1 LSNKQIPDQNF
12 WSQVLHCAQS
22 ITEQVGQQLLADFG
36 KVQASQKADG
46 SLVTQADQWADHYL
60 REQITAVFPDHGLLT
75 EENEQVF
82 PNKDWCWVVDP
93 LDGTTNFTRG
103 IPIWGISLGLL
114 YQGTP
119 VFGYVHMPPLSQS
132 FYGFW
137 NAPGDCPQGAFLNNQ
152 AIHASADEIT
162 ANHFFSFC
170 ARSLHL
176 WQPGF
181 PCKARL
187 LGSAAY
193 NFLMVATG
201 ATLGGVEATPK
212 IWDIAGAWVI
222 VQAAGGVW
230 LSLEAKPIFPL
241 VAGVDYGKRD
251 YPTLVASRSDLIP
264 KFQPFVEALN
274 RAPLTEATVYTQ
286 V

>member
-1 LSNKQIPDQNF
+1 MIRLYKEDF
-12 WSQVLHCAQS
+12 WQQVLACAHA
-22 ITEQVGQQLLADFG
+22 ITQQAGQRLLADFG

-46 SLVTQADQWADHYL
+46 SLVTQADQWADRFL
-60 REQITAVFPDHGLLT
+60 REQISVAFPDHGLLT

-82 PNKDWCWVVDP
+82 PDKGWCWVVDP

-103 IPIWGISLGLL
+103 IPIWGISLALL

-119 VFGYVHMPPLSQS
+119 VFGYVYMPPLGQA
-132 FYGFW
+132 FHGFW
-137 NAPGDCPQGAFLNNQ
+137 QVPRDYANCPNGAFLNNQ
-152 AIHASADEIT
+152 AIHASRDEIT

-170 ARSLHL
+170 VRSLHL

-201 ATLGGVEATPK
+201 ATLGGIEATPK

-222 VQAAGGVW
+222 VQAAGAVW
-230 LSLEAKPIFPL
+230 VPLGELKPLFPL
-241 VAGVDYGKRD
+241 VAGVDYGQRD
-251 YPTLVASRSDLIP
+251 YPTLVASRED
-264 KFQPFVEALN
+264 FVPEFMSFVKIA
-274 RAPLTEATVYTQ
+274 Q